1 MDNVTSD
8 HTEEMNGLEP
18 EDAAPD
24 SDGGG
29 GGSACGKDASGAS
42 ALGTSHAPKDA
53 FTCTEK
59 IVIN

>member
-8 HTEEMNGLEP
+8 HTEEMNGLQP

-24 SDGGG
+24 SDGSGG
-29 GGSACGKDASGAS
+29 GPACGAS
-42 ALGTSHAPKDA
+42 AMGTSHVPKDA

-59 IVIN
+59 NVRN